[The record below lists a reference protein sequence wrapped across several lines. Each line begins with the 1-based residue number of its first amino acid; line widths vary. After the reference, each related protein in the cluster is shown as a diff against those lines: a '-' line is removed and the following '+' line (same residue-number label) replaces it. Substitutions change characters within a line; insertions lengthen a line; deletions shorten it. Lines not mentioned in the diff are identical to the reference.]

1 MMGRNKLKICIV
13 AFFTIGCLFDHLT
26 TSYGLSLSMFV
37 ETNPIVTSLVEQGIW
52 HMIEILTITAGV
64 CYGLHSLCS
73 TKGGAAALSLRVL
86 TFAGMIRFF
95 AGFQNLSA
103 ILQVVG

>member
-1 MMGRNKLKICIV
+1 MMGRDRLKICIV
-13 AFFTIGCLFDHLT
+13 AFFAMGCLFDHLT
-26 TSYGLSLSMFV
+26 TSYGLSSSTFV
-37 ETNPIVTSLVEQGIW
+37 ETNPIVAALVEQGIW
-52 HMIEILTITAGV
+52 HVIEILTITAGV

-86 TFAGMIRFF
+86 TFAGLIRFF

-103 ILQVVG
+103 ILQIMS

>member
-1 MMGRNKLKICIV
+1 MGRDRLKICIV
-13 AFFTIGCLFDHLT
+13 AFFAMGCLFDHLT
-26 TSYGLSLSMFV
+26 TSYGLSSSTFV
-37 ETNPIVTSLVEQGIW
+37 ETNPIVAALVEQGIW
-52 HMIEILTITAGV
+52 HVIEILTITAGV

-86 TFAGMIRFF
+86 TFAGLIRFF

-103 ILQVVG
+103 ILQIMS